1 MEGEVRTKVL
11 HLEDRH
17 NVLRWH
23 LGWRQKENKYPSTN
37 EWDDVD
43 DWAIRFSHFD

>member
-1 MEGEVRTKVL
+1 MEGEARTQVL

-23 LGWRQKENKYPSTN
+23 LGWCHKENKYPSTN

-43 DWAIRFSHFD
+43 DWAILFGHFD